1 MDRTVVVIK
10 RKGFANDRAADK
22 YNRPS
27 QVDFLIDRLTEL
39 CGALVGTDS
48 LQNAASNIP
57 GRPAPSH
64 IADLCTRFSECDL
77 ALFVH
82 AQCKM
87 NPAEID
93 RLFSMDMA
101 AIDNWIAVECPPARR
116 TRIKPL
122 HMVSV
127 SLNQLRERVLA
138 ELRLSLHEIDS
149 LTKPQMIGYLC
160 TVRPGLL
167 KDWFIQGAV
176 TPDQSSSYD

>member
-1 MDRTVVVIK
+1 MDRTVIK

-27 QVDFLIDRLTEL
+27 QVDILIDRLTEL
-39 CGALVGTDS
+39 CGALGTDS
-48 LQNAASNIP
+48 SQNAAANIP
-57 GRPAPSH
+57 GRLAPSH

-127 SLNQLRERVLA
+127 SLTQLRERVLA
-138 ELRLSLHEIDS
+138 ELRLSLHEIDN